1 MNKQELINAVAEK
14 GGIDKKTAA
23 VAVNTAITTITEKLT
38 EGEKVQL
45 MGFGTFEVKEM
56 AAHIGR
62 DPRTG
67 ASIEIKASKRPAFS
81 AGKSLKDAVNK

>member
-56 AAHIGR
+56 AAHTGR